1 MDIHIK
7 VKPNA
12 RQNRVILEN
21 GKVVVHVKAP
31 PADGQANKVLVIYL
45 SEIFGMPRSKIAI
58 AAGAGSRFKKITIPT
73 EFDEN
78 VRKVLGDFANK

>member
-1 MDIHIK
+1 MDLHIK

-12 RQNRVILEN
+12 RQNRIILEN
-21 GKVVVHVKAP
+21 GNVAVHVKAP
-31 PADGQANKVLVIYL
+31 PAEGQANKALVIYL
-45 SEIFGMPRSKIAI
+45 SEIFSVPRSKIAI

-78 VRKVLGDFANK
+78 IRKVLAGFANK